1 MESYKIRAWFAFFV
15 GPILLIGGII
25 LVYSGDIFKE
35 KFGFLLFGLGGI
47 FWGIMASISLGA
59 QSTIEI
65 TKNVI
70 DTLKHE
76 GLISPDSKIRVNE
89 KLQVVKPV
97 SAFITFKHNIEKP
110 VKKTVKKSDCNCN
123 TPYRCPEHDK

>member
-1 MESYKIRAWFAFFV
+1 MESYKTRAWFAFFI
-15 GPILLIGGII
+15 GLILLIGGIL

-59 QSTIEI
+59 QSTLEI

-76 GLISPDSKIRVNE
+76 GLISPDSKIRINE

-97 SAFITFKHNIEKP
+97 SASFTFKHNIEKP
-110 VKKTVKKSDCNCN
+110 VKKTVKKPDCNCD
-123 TPYRCPEHDK
+123 TPYCCPEHDK